1 MINDRPIENP
11 NLQAALD
18 EVRTVMERYGFA
30 GAVMLVAPEE
40 AAFTYKMDTTWSALR
55 RDTDVPLGF
64 RFRAKS
70 DEEGKETARKR
81 VEAGMHI
88 ICQLSDFGTQTQF
101 WMNDLKIMLRR
112 AGVDFE
118 HTPFGG
124 KLLPHLGA
132 QQ

>member
-1 MINDRPIENP
+1 MMNDRPIDNS

-55 RDTDVPLGF
+55 KDDTLPLGF

-70 DEEGKETARKR
+70 TEDGPETAQKR

-88 ICQLSDFGTQTQF
+88 ICQLCDFGTQTTT
-101 WMNDLKIMLRR
+101 WMNQLKDTLRK

-118 HTPFGG
+118 HIPFGG
-124 KLLPHLGA
+124 RPLPKLGFR
-132 QQ
+132 